1 MAKASVKVSNEK
13 AQASSTVNVTV
24 DWLKEDVI
32 NYDTDAP
39 KVFNAQETK
48 LPDLYIMRYN
58 EKWAGVR
65 VPSYDEA
72 IPLGIRVSS
81 ADQVFTISLDDAK
94 DLGSVIL
101 EDRYEGKNYNL
112 LAGETCTVDNLEV
125 GDCEGRFF
133 LNLGEAQEEL
143 PDDTP
148 TDVEELPSDSGI
160 SIIGKKDGVVISC
173 SSDIELQTI
182 IINDMSG
189 KSAAFQVSGQYT
201 EINLPVAQGVYTVKV
216 IGDTASKTGKVI
228 LK

>member
-1 MAKASVKVSNEK
+1 M
-13 AQASSTVNVTV
+13 NVTV

-65 VPSYDEA
+65 VPTHEEP
-72 IPLGIRVSS
+72 IPLGIRVS
-81 ADQVFTISLDDAK
+81 AEDQIFVFSLENMVNMS
-94 DLGSVIL
+94 SVIL
-101 EDRYEGKNYNL
+101 EDRLEGKNYDL
-112 LAGETCTVDNLEV
+112 SAGETCIVEDLEV

-133 LNLGEAQEEL
+133 LNLGEPKEEES
-143 PDDTP
+143 DDTT
-148 TDVEELPSDSGI
+148 TDVEDISSEKGI
-160 SIIGKKDGVVISC
+160 SIISTQSSVIVSC

-182 IINDMSG
+182 YINDMSG
-189 KSAAFQVSGQYT
+189 KTAAFRVSGQYA
-201 EINLPVAQGVYTVKV
+201 EIELPVAQGVYTVNV
-216 IGDTASKTGKVI
+216 IGDTASKIGKVI

>member
-1 MAKASVKVSNEK
+1 M
-13 AQASSTVNVTV
+13 
-24 DWLKEDVI
+24 KEDVI

-65 VPSYDEA
+65 VPTHEEP
-72 IPLGIRVSS
+72 IPLGIRVS
-81 ADQVFTISLDDAK
+81 AEDQIFVFSLENMVNMS
-94 DLGSVIL
+94 SVIL
-101 EDRYEGKNYNL
+101 EDRFEGKNYNL
-112 LAGETCTVDNLEV
+112 SAGETCTVEGLEI

-133 LNLGEAQEEL
+133 LNLGEPKEEES
-143 PDDTP
+143 DDTT
-148 TDVEELPSDSGI
+148 TDVEDISSDKGI
-160 SIIGKKDGVVISC
+160 SIISTQSSVIVSC

-182 IINDMSG
+182 YINDMSG
-189 KSAAFQVSGQYT
+189 KTAAFRVSGQYV
-201 EINLPVAQGVYTVKV
+201 EIELPVAQGVYTVNV